1 MFTLREGGY
10 SHRPFGIH
18 RWRMGFC
25 PVLTHSHLFISLLKK
40 YERLYSE
47 AGAPA
52 PAPPAGPLP
61 HSHQPLGVGG
71 AQGWD
76 LLTAAGGLQL
86 PVTSWLWAYSTRGM
100 AFTFPT
106 LRPRLSPLVSG
117 QSHHLYSAA
126 QASAC
131 VRITPRACSNPNPG
145 RRTLPPKEAR
155 VWPECAFWAGFQ
167 VMLTRLVWET
177 TFWQPLWGT

>member
-1 MFTLREGGY
+1 MFTLREGV
-10 SHRPFGIH
+10 IH
-18 RWRMGFC
+18 TDLSEYTDERMGFC

-40 YERLYSE
+40 YEGLYSE

-86 PVTSWLWAYSTRGM
+86 PVTS
-100 AFTFPT
+100 
-106 LRPRLSPLVSG
+106 
-117 QSHHLYSAA
+117 
-126 QASAC
+126 
-131 VRITPRACSNPNPG
+131 
-145 RRTLPPKEAR
+145 
-155 VWPECAFWAGFQ
+155 
-167 VMLTRLVWET
+167 
-177 TFWQPLWGT
+177 